1 MSRRYHLVGIEGVG
15 MNALAEA
22 LFDLGAEVSGCDLA
36 PGKNA
41 ERLQQSGIPVHRG
54 HDPAHLAAA
63 DLLVISNAIPESH
76 PEVAAARAR
85 GIPVER
91 RIETLARVLAARKSL
106 GVSGSH
112 GKTTTSAMLALV
124 LEAGGKDP
132 MALVG
137 ARVPGWRGG
146 YRPGA
151 GPVVAEIDES
161 DRRFPKARV
170 DLAVVTNL
178 EEEHVGDPQ
187 KPTYHP
193 SFEALKQAM
202 AAWLAASEMVVY
214 PAGDETLRPLV
225 PPKRAALNFG
235 IDRGEVRAEKLA
247 VQPGGTRFE
256 LWAGEYRLG
265 EVALAVPGRHNVK
278 NALAAAAAGL
288 LFRVAPDA
296 VLEGLAAFRG
306 TGRRFEPVGRRG
318 GALIFDDYAHHPTE
332 LAATLEAAR
341 GLGRRVRAVFQ
352 PHRYLRT
359 ARFFDEFA
367 HALRLADEA
376 LVLEVYA
383 AGEEPLPGV
392 SGRALAER
400 ARELGANA
408 RYLEPEEALRYLAE
422 TLDEGDLLITLGAGD
437 VGKLARTLADEEKTV
452 PWR

>member
-22 LFDLGAEVSGCDLA
+22 LADLGAAVSGCDLA
-36 PGKNA
+36 PGANA
-41 ERLQQSGIPVHRG
+41 KRLAQSGIRVYPG
-54 HDPAHLAAA
+54 HDPAHVQDA
-63 DLLVISNAIPESH
+63 DLLVVTNAVTDEH
-76 PEVAAARAR
+76 PEVQAARAK

-91 RIETLARVLAARKSL
+91 RIETLARVLAERKSL

-112 GKTTTSAMLALV
+112 GKTTTTAMLAHV

-146 YRPGA
+146 YRPGR
-151 GPVVAEIDES
+151 GPIVAEIDES

-170 DLAVVTNL
+170 NLAVVTNL
-178 EEEHVGDPQ
+178 EEEHVGDPE
-187 KPTYHP
+187 KPTYHE
-193 SFEALKQAM
+193 SFDALKEAM
-202 AAWLAASEMVVY
+202 AAWLAAAEMVVY
-214 PAGDETLRPLV
+214 PAGDETLRPLI

-235 IDRGEVRAEKLA
+235 IDRGEVRAERLA
-247 VQPGGTRFE
+247 VHPGGTRFE

-278 NALAAAAAGL
+278 NALAAAAAAL

-306 TGRRFEPVGRRG
+306 TGRRFEPVGEHK
-318 GALIFDDYAHHPTE
+318 GALLYDDYAHHPTE

-341 GLGRRVRAVFQ
+341 ALGRRVRVVFQ

-359 ARFFDEFA
+359 ARFLNEFA
-367 HALRLADEA
+367 EALTLADEA
-376 LVLEVYA
+376 IVLDVYA
-383 AGEEPLPGV
+383 AGESPIPGV
-392 SGRALAER
+392 SGEALAER
-400 ARELGANA
+400 ARALGANVRYLNREEA
-408 RYLEPEEALRYLAE
+408 FRYLEE
-422 TLDEGDLLITLGAGD
+422 TLEPGDLLLTLGAGD
-437 VGKLARTLADEEKTV
+437 VGRLSRALAEGKTTAS
-452 PWR
+452 WR